1 MKKRDIIHTITFFI
15 PFHHAQQLPHYYGRG
30 LWEPVLAPEYHPKA
44 QTIFRRVE
52 LNTSHKKFFFI
63 PLLNIIFV
71 VTILYSMGTVT
82 IKIDTKS
89 KKARYLLDFIT
100 ELSKTENGITV
111 FEEKSEFMKSFD
123 KSFEELELAKKGRLK
138 TKSARELLDEL

>member
-1 MKKRDIIHTITFFI
+1 
-15 PFHHAQQLPHYYGRG
+15 
-30 LWEPVLAPEYHPKA
+30 
-44 QTIFRRVE
+44 
-52 LNTSHKKFFFI
+52 
-63 PLLNIIFV
+63 
-71 VTILYSMGTVT
+71 MGTVT

-138 TKSARELLDEL
+138 TKSARELLDELWFI

>member
-1 MKKRDIIHTITFFI
+1 
-15 PFHHAQQLPHYYGRG
+15 
-30 LWEPVLAPEYHPKA
+30 
-44 QTIFRRVE
+44 
-52 LNTSHKKFFFI
+52 
-63 PLLNIIFV
+63 
-71 VTILYSMGTVT
+71 MGTVT

-111 FEEKSEFMKSFD
+111 FEEKSEYMKSLD
-123 KSFEELELAKKGRLK
+123 KSFEELELAKKGKLK